1 MQLNEAVPAKF
12 DFVQEEFS
20 LPTVFRFA
28 IDVGMM
34 VLTGTTNGD
43 HMRADLNVFDFGRE
57 PEEVE
62 SIKRLAAGR
71 YGHAETDP
79 TDPFANRRTESRVN
93 WVESSRPPRT
103 LPMATKT
110 VWRIAVAIA
119 LRSQV
124 MKPPRSRLKKL
135 YGWAVTIPPR
145 FRLAECGKKKKRS
158 RTKAGPGKAA
168 NLYLP
173 RKWGFDHVSQNHD
186 GRSSCDGVCADSFCY
201 RQFFVSGF
209 CQGRTRWARRTRVC
223 SESGAVLAGISV
235 TLIATAGD
243 TRATATMD
251 TKPRSANRLLRSAR
265 PASRTTSPSTPG
277 TSRTGGMGTIGT
289 TFATTGD
296 SMERAGI
303 MAADAVG
310 KQAMSL
316 RIHKT

>member
-71 YGHAETDP
+71 YGHAETDL

-110 VWRIAVAIA
+110 VWRIALAIT

-223 SESGAVLAGISV
+223 SESARFWRAFPSLLSLRLGIPE
-235 TLIATAGD
+235 L
-243 TRATATMD
+243 
-251 TKPRSANRLLRSAR
+251 RLLWIRS
-265 PASRTTSPSTPG
+265 PG
-277 TSRTGGMGTIGT
+277 LRTGCSGLH
-289 TFATTGD
+289 D
-296 SMERAGI
+296 LRAE
-303 MAADAVG
+303 
-310 KQAMSL
+310 L
-316 RIHKT
+316 RRRQLRVRPVLGVWALSEPLSQLRAIPWNGRASWRRTPSVSRP